1 MIMRIDILSLFPA
14 MFAPLAESMVGR
26 ARAAG
31 LLALNVHNIRD
42 YAADKHHI
50 TDDRPYGGGAGM
62 VMKPEPIFAAV
73 RAIYR
78 EARSLSGDSRTLAA
92 PAWPRVIVTSPQGR
106 PYTQAL
112 ARELAKERQLII
124 ICGHYEGIDE
134 RVIEGL
140 ATDVISLG
148 DFVLTG
154 GEIAALAI
162 ADSVARLLPGVLGH
176 EDSAVDE
183 SFSAG
188 LLEYPHYTRPPVF
201 EGQEAPPVLQS
212 GDHAAIAHWR
222 REKAVERTFKY
233 RPELLDTAPLSEE
246 EAACAARL
254 RQQQAKAFRL
264 FVALLHYPVLNKKK
278 QVINTSLTN
287 LDLHDIARAG
297 ATYGVSRYFVVQPID
312 AQRQLMADLLEHWQE
327 GFGARYNPDREQALK
342 LVTLSSSLAEVCAE
356 IEYDFSAPPKL
367 IATSAK
373 EGAGSV
379 TYGQLRRIME
389 RQGGNYLLLL
399 GTGWGLAP
407 QVFEQAEFRLRPLY
421 GAGTYNHL
429 SVRSAASI
437 MLFRL
442 LGERD
447 D

>member
-1 MIMRIDILSLFPA
+1 MRIDILTLFPA
-14 MFAPLAESMVGR
+14 MFAPLDESMVGR

-31 LLALNVHNIRD
+31 LLTLGVHNIRD
-42 YAADKHHI
+42 YATDKHHI

-62 VMKPEPIFAAV
+62 VMKPAPIFAAA
-73 RAIYR
+73 RAVS
-78 EARSLSGDSRTLAA
+78 EDAL
-92 PAWPRVIVTSPQGR
+92 PRIIITSPRGR

-112 ARELAKERQLII
+112 ARELAQERQLII

-134 RVIEGL
+134 RVCEGL
-140 ATDVISLG
+140 ATDAVSLG

-154 GEIAALAI
+154 GEIAACAI

-176 EDSAVDE
+176 EDSALEE

-201 EGQEAPPVLQS
+201 EGREVPPVLQN
-212 GDHAAIAHWR
+212 GDHLAIARWR

-233 RPELLDTAPLSEE
+233 RPELLARAPLSEE

-254 RQQQAKAFRL
+254 RQQQAKAFRI

-287 LDLHDIARAG
+287 LDLHDIARAC
-297 ATYGVSRYFVVQPID
+297 ATFGVSRYFLVQPIA
-312 AQRQLMADLLEHWQE
+312 AQRQLMADLLSHWRE
-327 GFGARYNPDREQALK
+327 GFGARYNPDREQALELVK
-342 LVTLSSSLAEVCAE
+342 LSPSLADACAE
-356 IEYDFSAPPKL
+356 IERDFGAPPRL
-367 IATSAK
+367 IATSAQ

-379 TYGQLRRIME
+379 AHNLLRQIME
-389 RQGGNYLLLL
+389 EQGGNYLLLL

-407 QVFEQAEFRLRPLY
+407 EVFQQAEFRLRPLY
-421 GAGTYNHL
+421 GAGVYNHL

-442 LGERD
+442 LGEAAE
-447 D
+447 